1 MLKASSIPSDDAFTE
16 NSLLSHERDPP
27 TDDTVTAN
35 AQVQVVIQTES
46 VAVACHLWD
55 RETMKY
61 GFLCEA
67 ATCEVPV
74 TMYHKVAAWKA
85 NVESLE
91 SCCRMCVLRS
101 GGESEGK
108 LSLELRSV

>member
-1 MLKASSIPSDDAFTE
+1 MIAFITAMLKASSIPPDDAFTE

-35 AQVQVVIQTES
+35 AQVQIVFQTES

-55 RETMKY
+55 REAMKY

-67 ATCEVPV
+67 ATCEVAV
-74 TMYHKVAAWKA
+74 TTGRHVSHIVRIRQKSMY
-85 NVESLE
+85 
-91 SCCRMCVLRS
+91 
-101 GGESEGK
+101 
-108 LSLELRSV
+108 